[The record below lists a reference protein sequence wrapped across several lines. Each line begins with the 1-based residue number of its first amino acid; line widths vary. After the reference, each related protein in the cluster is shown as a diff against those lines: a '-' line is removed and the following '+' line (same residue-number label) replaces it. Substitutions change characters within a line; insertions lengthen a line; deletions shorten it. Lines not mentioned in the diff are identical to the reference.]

1 MAYRDR
7 ENINAG
13 EMTRQI
19 SLDAPTYNAGG
30 DEISGYSAVVTDLWA
45 EKRTMRGMETDLSGR
60 TVSVDYDMYRIRY
73 RSGIDTVKRL
83 RDGSQTYDIT
93 RVDNVNGRNRVI
105 ELTCKVVL

>member
-13 EMTRQI
+13 DMTRLI
-19 SLDAPTYNAGG
+19 SLDAPTYNEGG
-30 DEISGYSAVVTDLWA
+30 DEITGMDPVVENIWA
-45 EKRTMRGMETDLSGR
+45 EKRTLRGQESDEAGR
-60 TVSVDYDMYRIRY
+60 TISVDFDIYRIRY
-73 RSGIDTVKRL
+73 RTGLDTVKQL
-83 RDGSQTYDIT
+83 RDGETTYDVQ

>member
-13 EMTRQI
+13 DMTRQI
-19 SLDAPTYNAGG
+19 SLDAPTYNTGG
-30 DEISGYSAVVTDLWA
+30 DEISGYTPVITDLWA
-45 EKRTMRGMETDLSGR
+45 EKRTMRGQEKDEAGR
-60 TVSVDYDMYRIRY
+60 TVSVDYDLYRIRY
-73 RSGIDTVKRL
+73 RSGIDSVKRL
-83 RDGSQTYDIT
+83 RDGSQVYDIQ